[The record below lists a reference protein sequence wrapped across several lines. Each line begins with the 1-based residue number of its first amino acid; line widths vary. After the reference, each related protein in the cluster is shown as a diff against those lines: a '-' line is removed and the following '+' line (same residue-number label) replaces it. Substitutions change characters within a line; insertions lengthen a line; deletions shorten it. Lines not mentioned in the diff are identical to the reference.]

1 MAGLS
6 IRVLKYNPE
15 TKEMRE
21 VSAREW
27 SIDKMSN
34 QPLIDWRWPLCRC
47 YRCKGEGTPGELRR
61 RRG

>member
-6 IRVLKYNPE
+6 IRVYTYDAA

-27 SIDKMSN
+27 SVDSMPN
-34 QPLIDWRWPLCRC
+34 LPLLDDRWPLCECHRC
-47 YRCKGEGTPGELRR
+47 QGNGTPDRH
-61 RRG
+61 